1 MIIFL
6 GVGLGID
13 FFKLFIDKDYHE
25 GLSIVPVVL
34 MANVLVGL
42 LFNVN
47 MWYKLSGDT
56 LYGVYITGIGALITV
71 GFNILFIP
79 EFGYIACA
87 WTHLLSNGIM
97 LALTYFIGQ
106 KKFKIYYDVRA
117 VGLYIGLALLLYGIG
132 RLLRSNFV
140 WLNLV
145 LAIVF
150 VVLYFFYCNKRENLI
165 GIFLKKHES

>member
-1 MIIFL
+1 
-6 GVGLGID
+6 
-13 FFKLFIDKDYHE
+13 
-25 GLSIVPVVL
+25 
-34 MANVLVGL
+34 
-42 LFNVN
+42 
-47 MWYKLSGDT
+47 LSGDT

-79 EFGYIACA
+79 EFGYVACA
-87 WTHLLSNGIM
+87 WTHLISNAVM

-117 VGLYIGLALLLYGIG
+117 VGLYIGLALLFYGIG
-132 RLLRSNFV
+132 QLLRSNFV

-150 VVLYFFYCNKRENLI
+150 VVLYFLYCNKRENLI